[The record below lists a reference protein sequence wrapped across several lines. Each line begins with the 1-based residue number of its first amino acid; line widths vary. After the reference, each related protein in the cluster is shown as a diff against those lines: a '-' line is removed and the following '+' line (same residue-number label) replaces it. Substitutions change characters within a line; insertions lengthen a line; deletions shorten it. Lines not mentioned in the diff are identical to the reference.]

1 MKNSIEREF
10 NFVTLLKFAL
20 PTIIM
25 MVVSSLYSIVD
36 SIFVSRIV
44 GVDALS
50 ALNIV
55 FPVISIII
63 ALAVML
69 GTGGSAIIAR
79 QLGEKQPDKA
89 KNSFTFI
96 VIVGVVLGAI
106 VMAIGLIF
114 IKPIIYGL
122 GSSELLY
129 AYCYEYLRAFLF
141 FTIPYILQLL
151 FQAFFVT
158 AGKPTLGMV
167 LTITAGVANVILDY
181 VFVAVFDFGVQGA
194 AVATGMG
201 SLIPAVVGIL
211 YFSRNAGT
219 LRFVKP
225 SWDSKVLKETC
236 SNGSSEMV
244 TNLAVA
250 VTTFLF
256 NIILMK
262 YLGADGV
269 AAVTIMLYVQFLLTA
284 IFIGFSLGV
293 GPVISYNYGAQ
304 NNKQLYKIYGI
315 CQKFVLICS
324 VVMYL
329 ISTIFAS
336 LLITIFTA
344 KGTNV
349 YIIAQHGFK
358 IFSISFLFAGINI
371 FASALFTALSNGKV
385 SAMISF
391 MRTFVFIVI
400 SLFVFPKWFSV
411 DGIWMAIPFAEV
423 MTMIVSG
430 WFLIKRRED
439 YGYRKVIRSS

>member
-10 NFVTLLKFAL
+10 NFATLIKFAF

-25 MVVSSLYSIVD
+25 MMVSGLYSIVD
-36 SIFVSRIV
+36 SIFVSRVV
-44 GVDALS
+44 GVNALS
-50 ALNIV
+50 AINIV
-55 FPVISIII
+55 FPIMSIII

-69 GTGGSAIIAR
+69 GSGGSAIIAR
-79 QLGEKQPDKA
+79 QVGEKQPDKA

-96 VIVGVVLGAI
+96 VIVGVVLGGI
-106 VMAIGLIF
+106 VMTVGLIF
-114 IKPIIYGL
+114 IEPIIYGL

-129 AYCYEYLRAFLF
+129 DYCYEYLRIILF
-141 FTIPYILQLL
+141 FSIPYILQLL

-181 VFVAVFDFGVQGA
+181 VFMVVFDFGVQGA

-201 SLIPAVVGIL
+201 SLIPAVVGIF
-211 YFSRNAGT
+211 YFSRSARS
-219 LRFVKP
+219 LHFVKP
-225 SWDSKVLKETC
+225 SWEAIVLKETC

-256 NIILMK
+256 NIMLMK
-262 YLGADGV
+262 YLGEDGV
-269 AAVTIMLYVQFLLTA
+269 AAVTIMFYVQFLLTS

-304 NNKQLYKIYGI
+304 NNEQLYKIYGI
-315 CQKFVLICS
+315 CQKFVLISS

-336 LLITIFTA
+336 QLITIFTV

-349 YIIAQHGFK
+349 YTIAQHGFK

-385 SAMISF
+385 SAIISF

-411 DGIWMAIPFAEV
+411 DGIWMAIPFAEI
-423 MTMIVSG
+423 MSMILSG
-430 WFLIKRRED
+430 WFLIKRRQD
-439 YGYRKVIRSS
+439 YGYSK